1 MVTLTY
7 LLVGKALNVLLVC
20 KSKLK
25 VQNLTVTEDS
35 DFWLTK
41 CVLFSKNHVTD
52 HSSDLSDTT
61 DQSLY
66 YFGM

>member
-7 LLVGKALNVLLVC
+7 LLVGKALNMFWC
-20 KSKLK
+20 ANQNLK

-35 DFWLTK
+35 EFWLTK

-52 HSSDLSDTT
+52 LCDTT

-66 YFGM
+66 YFGT

>member
-7 LLVGKALNVLLVC
+7 LLEGKALNVFWC
-20 KSKLK
+20 ANQNLK

-35 DFWLTK
+35 EFWLTK

-52 HSSDLSDTT
+52 HSSDLCDTT

-66 YFGM
+66 YFGT